1 MSPLP
6 PIGYLSYD
14 DEPPIQRSRD
24 YPIKVKILIHIL
36 FEEKQ
41 SKEVEHKMETPKEW
55 QATTDLGDPTYW
67 LSYEYEQ
74 MQVEMQ
80 KLNEKM
86 DLILCILQ
94 KKPKK
99 TTILD
104 VDKKVDSLINI
115 LDKKRKI
122 EE

>member
-1 MSPLP
+1 MGEQEYQP
-6 PIGYLSYD
+6 
-14 DEPPIQRSRD
+14 
-24 YPIKVKILIHIL
+24 
-36 FEEKQ
+36 
-41 SKEVEHKMETPKEW
+41 
-55 QATTDLGDPTYW
+55 TTDLGDPTYW
-67 LSYEYEQ
+67 LSSEYRQ
-74 MQVEMQ
+74 MQTEMK

-86 DLILCILQ
+86 DLILSILQ

-99 TTILD
+99 STIAE

>member
-1 MSPLP
+1 
-6 PIGYLSYD
+6 
-14 DEPPIQRSRD
+14 
-24 YPIKVKILIHIL
+24 
-36 FEEKQ
+36 
-41 SKEVEHKMETPKEW
+41 METKQESWESTMVPFGDCGSTKQEPSW

-67 LSYEYEQ
+67 LSYEYKQ
-74 MQVEMQ
+74 IQAEMV

-86 DLILCILQ
+86 DLILSQ

-99 TTILD
+99 STIVE

-115 LDKKRKI
+115 LKKRKL

>member
-1 MSPLP
+1 MERQESSNMVQTF
-6 PIGYLSYD
+6 GD
-14 DEPPIQRSRD
+14 G
-24 YPIKVKILIHIL
+24 
-36 FEEKQ
+36 KQ
-41 SKEVEHKMETPKEW
+41 EGW

-67 LSYEYEQ
+67 LSYEYKQ
-74 MQVEMQ
+74 IQAEMV

-86 DLILCILQ
+86 DLILSQ

-99 TTILD
+99 STIAE

-115 LDKKRKI
+115 MKRKL

>member
-1 MSPLP
+1 
-6 PIGYLSYD
+6 
-14 DEPPIQRSRD
+14 
-24 YPIKVKILIHIL
+24 
-36 FEEKQ
+36 
-41 SKEVEHKMETPKEW
+41 METKQETSW

-67 LSYEYEQ
+67 LSYEYKQ
-74 MQVEMQ
+74 MQAEMQ

-86 DLILCILQ
+86 DLILSLQ

-99 TTILD
+99 STISI

-115 LDKKRKI
+115 LEKKRKI